1 MADQEEHWF
10 TYSLYPHKGNLR
22 ECDTVRESYCLN
34 FPALTALHTAM
45 GETAS
50 LLSVD
55 QKNVMAETV
64 KPAEDGNGVILRVYE
79 YENARTKAA
88 ITFGMGHKI
97 ASVQECNLMEEPEG
111 GLLEH
116 TEESF
121 AFVIKPYEIKT
132 YRVVFQ

>member
-1 MADQEEHWF
+1 NCSFFSSRRRHTRSKRDWSSDVCSSDLWF

-64 KPAEDGNGVILRVYE
+64 RSEERRGGTVCSSVCMREDVLHN
-79 YENARTKAA
+79 
-88 ITFGMGHKI
+88 H
-97 ASVQECNLMEEPEG
+97 S
-111 GLLEH
+111 
-116 TEESF
+116 SS
-121 AFVIKPYEIKT
+121 
-132 YRVVFQ
+132 